1 MDISLLSWWDT
12 PARLAILDFVAAV
25 TDESGPKFIPLP
37 ERVAVFDN
45 DGTLWC
51 EKPMYIQLDFILR
64 RWVEMAKE
72 NPALRDEQPWKAAV
86 EKDYAWL
93 GNAVT
98 KHYRGDDSDMPVL
111 MNGILT
117 AFTGITVEEFAKRT
131 FEFIHAQSHPSL
143 KRLYSQCAYQPMV
156 ELLRFLEA
164 NGFTNYIASG
174 GGRDFM
180 RPVTAEMYGIPPER
194 VIGSSVSLVFQAR
207 DKRADVLTQPHL
219 DVLDDGP
226 VKPTRIWSHIGRRPI
241 LAAGNSNGDV
251 QMLQYTDSNSHAS
264 LCLLVNH
271 DDSAREFVYTAGA
284 ELALEMAQARGWVV
298 VSMKQDWSQVF
309 TEQSD

>member
-1 MDISLLSWWDT
+1 MTTPLLSWQDT
-12 PARLAILDFVAAV
+12 PTKRTILDFVAAV
-25 TDESGPKFIPLP
+25 TDKNGSKFVQPL

-51 EKPMYIQLDFILR
+51 EKPTYIQLDFILR
-64 RWVEMAKE
+64 RWVEMVGE
-72 NPALRDEQPWKAAV
+72 NPALAEQQPWKAAV

-98 KHYRGDDSDMPVL
+98 KHYRGDDSDLPTL
-111 MNGILT
+111 MKGILT
-117 AFTGITVEEFAKRT
+117 AFAGITVEEFASRAG
-131 FEFIHAQSHPSL
+131 EFLRNQSHPIL
-143 KRLYSQCAYQPMV
+143 KRLYSQCGYAPMI

-180 RPVTAEMYGIPPER
+180 RPISAEMYGIPPDR
-194 VIGSSVSLVFQAR
+194 VIGSSVSLEFRQTG
-207 DKRADVLTQPHL
+207 DGGDILTQPHL

-226 VKPTRIWSHIGRRPI
+226 VKPTRIWSRIGRRPI
-241 LAAGNSNGDV
+241 LAAGNSNGDI
-251 QMLQYTDSNSHAS
+251 QMLQYTAGNTHSS

-271 DDSAREFVYTAGA
+271 DDAAREFDYTAGA
-284 ELALEMAQARGWVV
+284 EDALKMAQERDWLV
-298 VSMKQDWSQVF
+298 VSVKQDWHNVF
-309 TEQSD
+309 AMQTP